1 MQISPNIYF
10 DIKIANYDTSEP
22 IVTSDNMGRFQLVES
37 AGASLPYLVFSFFTT
52 KSELVGYFCA
62 VNEIEVTIGE
72 TAEAADTFKFRL
84 LDNPKNSETSDRGW
98 EIVVGGFLGDTYFMV
113 SKDNESLTGNSL
125 SVINQVME
133 KAPFEYLKKNIQT
146 NIEKVNEEEISWR
159 RTDETL
165 CSFVMDTVLHM
176 DIRPSFPL
184 VTFDKYGQL
193 HINDCQKLL
202 KEPKWTFVST
212 APNGPG
218 ELQFINNFNVDS
230 YRPLYDLYSGYSK
243 VTQTQKASTGDIRY
257 VISEDKPIVASTE
270 ITETVKAGPRKKTN
284 KIQSDNVHKTY
295 QEVFEYNTNKLIALS
310 AQLGVL
316 VLIGY
321 YPDLKPTDTVYIKL
335 PKSDTGE
342 LSALEGYYII
352 DSIQTS
358 FDFRGDSPRIITT
371 RIFVTR
377 DNPNNVENHR
387 AGKKQKRVE
396 MTKKMIE
403 DLCNA
408 VSQTRVALATCSKVM
423 DGTFIKYC
431 MNFLTET
438 KNNLLRMFSL
448 GGIGIDFNSQT
459 FFIQSMLCV
468 GNNIMNVLTN
478 MLFPDFIA
486 STLRDFLI
494 DKPSSRRLL
503 SKYIDEYVPSE
514 LQNIIS
520 SLADALC
527 DTQDSLNSIAKANNI
542 TARRTQEMALETPL
556 VQEEEPIN
564 IVGEIVTEFEQ
575 RTQGVDIPFPVI
587 TLTESQQLLSRE
599 EIKDYMADE
608 TILGLANLGYMD
620 GIDKQAFKDILTSDD
635 PNMTLP
641 FVTIKKLNENA
652 GNRFMFRYWGT
663 YGPTNEALFAWS
675 YEDNVVYT
683 KTDTVTEKTRLYE
696 GDYSPYTDDEFKVEK
711 IDGNYKITYNG
722 NVTER
727 NELADVNTT
736 ALAQLTSF
744 YITKGFKDKYR
755 TLPCT
760 KLISATKNARLYF
773 ACPQAEEDIKFYIN
787 SKRVILDSFPIDLG
801 FIDTYGNRVLYNVYY
816 TTTGY
821 NSNSTM
827 LEIRQ
832 G

>member
-10 DIKIANYDTSEP
+10 DIKIAHYDTKEP
-22 IVTSDNMGRFQLVES
+22 IITSDNMGRFQLVES
-37 AGASLPYLVFSFFTT
+37 AGASLPYLVFSFYTT
-52 KSELVGYFCA
+52 DANLVGYFCA

-72 TAEAADTFKFRL
+72 NAERTDTFKFRL
-84 LDNPKNSETSDRGW
+84 LDNPKNSESSDRGW
-98 EIVVGGFLGDTYFMV
+98 EIVVGGFLGDTYYMV
-113 SKDNESLTGNSL
+113 SKDNESFSGNSL
-125 SVINQVME
+125 SVIEQVMS
-133 KAPFEYLKKNIQT
+133 KNPFEYLKKDIQT
-146 NIEKVNEEEISWR
+146 NIKKVKEEDISWR

-165 CSFVMDTVLHM
+165 CSFVMDTALHM

-184 VTFDKYGQL
+184 IAFDKYGQL
-193 HINDCQKLL
+193 HINDCQELL
-202 KEPKWTFVST
+202 KKPKWTFVPTTPESIY
-212 APNGPG
+212 
-218 ELQFINNFNVDS
+218 ELQYINNFNVDS

-243 VTQTQKASTGDIRY
+243 VTQTQKASTGDIKY
-257 VISEDKPIVASTE
+257 VISEDKPIAASTE

-284 KIQSDNVHKTY
+284 KIQSDNVHDTY
-295 QEVFEYNTNKLIALS
+295 QEVFEHNTNKLIALS
-310 AQLGVL
+310 AQLGLVVL
-316 VLIGY
+316 TGY
-321 YPDLKPTDTVYIKL
+321 YPDLKPTDTVYVKL
-335 PKSDTGE
+335 PKSDSGE

-352 DSIQTS
+352 DSIQIS
-358 FDFRGDSPRIITT
+358 FNFQGDSPRIITT
-371 RIFVTR
+371 RVFVTR

-387 AGKKQKRVE
+387 AGDKLKKVHIS
-396 MTKKMIE
+396 KKMIE

-408 VSQTRVALATCSKVM
+408 VSQTRVALATCSKIM

-438 KNNLLRMFSL
+438 KNNLLRMFAI
-448 GGIGIDFNSQT
+448 GGIGIDLNSQL
-459 FFIQSMLCV
+459 FFIQSMLCA
-468 GNNIMNVLTN
+468 GNGIMNMLVN

-494 DKPSSRRLL
+494 DKPSARRLL

-520 SLADALC
+520 ALADALC
-527 DTQDSLNSIAKANNI
+527 DTQESLNSIAKANNV
-542 TARRTQEMALETPL
+542 TARRTIEMPVESPL

-564 IVGEIVTEFEQ
+564 VVGEIVTEFEQ
-575 RTQGVDIPFPVI
+575 RTQGVDLPFPVI
-587 TLTESQQLLSRE
+587 TLTESQELLSRE
-599 EIKDYMADE
+599 EIKSYMADE
-608 TILGLANLGYMD
+608 TINSLANLGYME
-620 GIDKQAFKDILTSDD
+620 GIDKDAFKDVLMSDD
-635 PNMTLP
+635 PNTTLS
-641 FVTIKKLNENA
+641 FATIKKINENA

-663 YGPTNEALFAWS
+663 YGPTNEALFAWT
-675 YEDNVVYT
+675 YGDAVVYT
-683 KTDTVTEKTRLYE
+683 KTDTISEKTRLYE

-711 IDGNYKITYNG
+711 IDNEYKVTYEGNI
-722 NVTER
+722 TER

-736 ALAQLTSF
+736 ALAQLTNF
-744 YITKGFKDKYR
+744 YITKGFKDRYR

-773 ACPQAEEDIKFYIN
+773 ACPQAEEGIKFYIN

-801 FIDTYGNRVLYNVYY
+801 FIDTYGNKVLYNVYY